1 VDPKIGRKGSQEVS
15 PWSGRLPEVRH
26 GEHTQETWPGFR
38 AKMALAAVREDGAV
52 AELSSRFGLH
62 ASQIQDGRRRC
73 WMEAP
78 RCSRGGMPP
87 VETTRRRG
95 GASARNCKT
104 LGRCR
109 LQVDVT
115 SAPMVRASEADRCS
129 FAISVDRRCASL
141 LDSERLRKRG
151 RFLRCSRF
159 EEPMFSPL
167 RNYGRASWTGERAI
181 YPRPKMHLEAKNAS

>member
-1 VDPKIGRKGSQEVS
+1 MANTRK
-15 PWSGRLPEVRH
+15 
-26 GEHTQETWPGFR
+26 FR

-62 ASQIQDGRRRC
+62 ASQIQDGRRRR

-95 GASARNCKT
+95 GTSARNCKT
-104 LGRCR
+104 HGR

-115 SAPMVRASEADRCS
+115 
-129 FAISVDRRCASL
+129 
-141 LDSERLRKRG
+141 
-151 RFLRCSRF
+151 
-159 EEPMFSPL
+159 
-167 RNYGRASWTGERAI
+167 
-181 YPRPKMHLEAKNAS
+181 